1 MNTSRLQVVTLL
13 QQGVAAA
20 RSGRATEARQ
30 LLQQV
35 VRDDPDNETAWLWLS
50 SLVATREQKRSCLVR
65 VLRAN
70 PHNAYA
76 LAGLAR
82 LLAPEEAETDILE
95 ARLASV
101 TSGFAATSSAPPA
114 PHLNEPV
121 DVPPRNGRQAD
132 CSSSKPPEGR
142 RGDRSASPI
151 PAPLLPPAGPI
162 QLRSDRVDST
172 VGTSVIC
179 PACDRQIEPDATM
192 CPYCYLPLP
201 SVEELLARG
210 NRSRAE

>member
-1 MNTSRLQVVTLL
+1 
-13 QQGVAAA
+13 
-20 RSGRATEARQ
+20 

-50 SLVATREQKRSCLVR
+50 SLVATREQKRSCLIR

-76 LAGLAR
+76 RAGLAR

-95 ARLASV
+95 ARLASL

-114 PHLNEPV
+114 PPLNEPV
-121 DVPPRNGRQAD
+121 DAPSRNGRQAD
-132 CSSSKPPEGR
+132 CSSSQSPEGR
-142 RGDRSASPI
+142 RSDRSTAPI

-162 QLRSDRVDST
+162 QLRSERSGPT
-172 VGTSVIC
+172 ESGPAIC
-179 PACDRQIEPDATM
+179 PACDRLIQPDVTM
-192 CPYCYLPLP
+192 CPYCYLPLR

-210 NRSRAE
+210 NL